1 MIRTFFTMLLCAAFV
16 LLSLPAMAEGDWPG
30 LESDEPLIV
39 VVHSAKDCPF
49 CKIWRES
56 DSGLA
61 IAKKLMQKWPLL
73 QVVIVERKSIH
84 ASETESLYPRSMRFL
99 YEARR
104 ERYQLAPA
112 TPMFEI
118 VRREQVIYRKSGL
131 PGWTDGIVPTLGAL
145 EASRAAV
152 SATSPASGPRQ

>member
-1 MIRTFFTMLLCAAFV
+1 MIRAFFIMLLCAASAWT
-16 LLSLPAMAEGDWPG
+16 SLPATAEGNSPA
-30 LESDEPLIV
+30 LESDEPLFL
-39 VVHSAKDCPF
+39 VVHTAEDCPF

-61 IAKKLMQKWPLL
+61 VAKQLPQTWPLL

-84 ASETESLYPRSMRFL
+84 ANESESLYPRSLQFL

-118 VRREQVIYRKSGL
+118 VRRGQVIYRRSGL
-131 PGWTDGIVPTLGAL
+131 PGWTDGILPTLKEL
-145 EASRAAV
+145 EASRVAA
-152 SATSPASGPRQ
+152 SASSQAPVPQQ